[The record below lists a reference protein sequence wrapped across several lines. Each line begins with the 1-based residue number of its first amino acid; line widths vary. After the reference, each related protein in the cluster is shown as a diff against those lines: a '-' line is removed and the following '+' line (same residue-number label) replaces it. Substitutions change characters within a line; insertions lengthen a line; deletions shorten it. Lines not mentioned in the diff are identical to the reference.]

1 MTIYIY
7 SLVFI
12 FGLMIGSFLN
22 CLIWRLHK
30 NEGMWNR
37 SYCPKC
43 RKQIAWFDN
52 IPVFSYLILRGRCR
66 HCHKPISCQ
75 YPIVEFLVGVLFLFS
90 FWKNSSLLGSAYD
103 LDYKFLVLVVRDWYI
118 ISVMTVI
125 FIYDL
130 RWFLILDRVSL
141 TSCLLLFLVNL
152 YLGFGWQNLL
162 ISGIIGSSFF
172 LFQFVISRGKWIGG
186 GDIRLGLLIG
196 LALGR
201 LSYSVLAI
209 FIAYMLGSVVGIGL
223 ILVKKKGMKSE
234 VPLGTFLSVATILTL
249 FWGEEIIEWYLKF
262 L

>member
-1 MTIYIY
+1 MMIYIY
-7 SLVFI
+7 SLVFV

-22 CLIWRLHK
+22 CFIWRLHK

-43 RKQIAWFDN
+43 RQKIAWYDN
-52 IPVFSYLILRGRCR
+52 IPLFSYLILRGCCR

-75 YPIVEFLVGVLFLFS
+75 YPIVEFLTGVLFLFS
-90 FWKNSSLLGSAYD
+90 FWLNMQLLGDSYY
-103 LDYKFLVLVVRDWYI
+103 LDYKFLVLILRDWFI
-118 ISVMTVI
+118 ISVMTII

-141 TSCLLLFLVNL
+141 TSSLIIFGMNL
-152 YLGFGWQNLL
+152 YLGFSWQDLV

-172 LFQFVISRGKWIGG
+172 LFQFIVSRGTWIGG

-196 LALGR
+196 VSLAWPN
-201 LSYSVLAI
+201 SILAI
-209 FIAYMLGSVVGIGL
+209 FLAYMLGSVVGIAL
-223 ILVKKKGMKSE
+223 ILGKKKGMKSE
-234 VPLGTFLSVATILTL
+234 VPLGTFLAVSTIITL
-249 FWGEEIIEWYLKF
+249 FWGDKIITWYLNF